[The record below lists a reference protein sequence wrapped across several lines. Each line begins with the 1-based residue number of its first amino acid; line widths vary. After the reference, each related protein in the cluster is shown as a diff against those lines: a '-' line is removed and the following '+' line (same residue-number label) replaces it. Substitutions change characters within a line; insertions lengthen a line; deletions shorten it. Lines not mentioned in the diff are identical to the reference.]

1 MINPVLSENFLNLS
15 ERIRFHY
22 QKQTLI
28 EKFMDVRRA
37 DIENFESISYTAT
50 LEDASFPRNA
60 SEEED
65 LAQQIGTAVA
75 TREFSKF
82 LFDLK
87 KVPCTTIETTLD
99 NLIETLDRTHD
110 ELWDLGFN
118 IDQLFMPWMLKN
130 EIRKRKQ
137 SIGIGIH
144 FSTQT
149 INPILANELG
159 HSKIIFANKHC
170 FGKTYPLTIEKQVL
184 VQTQKKIHDSIID
197 CQIIQNLHY
206 RNLEPVRKI
215 IVTNVENSE
224 FLNPDN

>member
-37 DIENFESISYTAT
+37 DIQNFESIPYTAT

-65 LAQQIGTAVA
+65 LAQQIGTDVA
-75 TREFSKF
+75 NREISKF
-82 LFDLK
+82 LSDLK
-87 KVPCTTIETTLD
+87 KTPCKMVETILD
-99 NLIETLDRTHD
+99 NLIETLDQTHD
-110 ELWDLGFN
+110 ELWDLGFQ
-118 IDQLFMPWMLKN
+118 IEQLFMPWVLKN

-137 SIGIGIH
+137 STGLGIN
-144 FSTQT
+144 FSTET
-149 INPILANELG
+149 IQPILANELG

-170 FGKTYPLTIEKQVL
+170 FGKTYPLTIEKQIL
-184 VQTQKKIHDSIID
+184 INTRRQIQNSIID
-197 CQIIQNLHY
+197 CNIIQNLHY
-206 RNLEPVRKI
+206 RNLESMRKI
-215 IVTNVENSE
+215 IVTDVENSE
-224 FLNPDN
+224 FLQK